1 MKAKLKKASDWHF
14 EKKIEVNSIA
24 DCLELYKRVIIDK
37 ADDWDRK
44 DEGFEDIDIIITIYD
59 DYVE

>member
-1 MKAKLKKASDWHF
+1 MKAKLQKASDWDF

-24 DCLELYKRVIIDK
+24 DCLKLYPRVIISE
-37 ADDWDRK
+37 ASDWQK
-44 DEGFEDIDIIITIYD
+44 GKGFEDIDIIITIYD